1 MSNTMTLARN
11 KHAIL
16 LYQNKSSL
24 DRISAEYVNQGLKE
38 KQLCVY
44 ASVYCSDKSYLSN
57 ITSQITDYQENIS
70 MRNLLIVDLKPFY
83 ECALKGD
90 ITPFKDLET
99 ELREEL
105 AKRRTADKN
114 GVLII
119 ADCADN
125 LFTNQL
131 FDHCEMVENC
141 WHHIYKKWLEEQHQQ
156 GRKRNH
162 LTVICPYLS
171 SLFSGH
177 PFDQHLHQI
186 SHNHSIV
193 VDIAGRIIT
202 VRPGTKREN

>member
-1 MSNTMTLARN
+1 MTLARN

-16 LYQNKSSL
+16 LYQNKYNL
-24 DRISAEYVNQGLKE
+24 DLTSAQYINQGLKE

-44 ASVYCSDKSYLSN
+44 ASVHCSDKSHLSN

-90 ITPFKDLET
+90 LTPFKDLET

-125 LFTNQL
+125 ETTSTR
-131 FDHCEMVENC
+131 
-141 WHHIYKKWLEEQHQQ
+141 KKTKSFNSQM
-156 GRKRNH
+156 
-162 LTVICPYLS
+162 
-171 SLFSGH
+171 
-177 PFDQHLHQI
+177 
-186 SHNHSIV
+186 SIF
-193 VDIAGRIIT
+193 IFII
-202 VRPGTKREN
+202 